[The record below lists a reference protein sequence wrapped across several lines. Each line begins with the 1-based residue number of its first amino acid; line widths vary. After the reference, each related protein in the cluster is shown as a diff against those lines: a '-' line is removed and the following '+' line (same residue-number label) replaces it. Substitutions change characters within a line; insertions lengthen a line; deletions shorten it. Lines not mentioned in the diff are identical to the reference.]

1 MTTAVPAID
10 YTSAKDGPQCVLHGD
25 WVLSAL
31 APNLRE
37 ICDALD
43 AASAQSAALKWD
55 LCAVNN
61 LDSAGALLLW
71 RAWGRC
77 FPDDLEMRDEHRPL
91 FDKWTEVRL
100 DFRHPRKPW
109 SSRALAWMA
118 RFSRAA
124 LDHVRGGLGVIGQ
137 FTLDFFILAGHPK
150 RIPWREMSSTIF
162 NAGAKA
168 LGITALVGVLIGI
181 VIAYQ
186 SAMQLR
192 LYGGEIFIVN
202 ILAFSVTRE
211 LGPILA
217 AILVA
222 GRSGSSMTAQLG
234 VMRLTQELD
243 AMTVLGISASQR
255 LVFPKVV
262 GLTIALPLLTMWTIV
277 LATLGGMLAANI
289 ALDMPYRQFLRALP
303 DTIPLVNLWIG
314 LGKAAVFGALI
325 GFTSAHFGL
334 RVQPNTQSLASE
346 TTRSV
351 VTAITL
357 VIVLDA
363 IFSVIFREVGWA

>member
-1 MTTAVPAID
+1 MDVQPPAIECQD
-10 YTSAKDGPQCVLHGD
+10 DRCTLRGS
-25 WVLSAL
+25 WVLRTL
-31 APNLRE
+31 APRLDDLDE
-37 ICDALD
+37 ELEAAAAQDDAG
-43 AASAQSAALKWD
+43 ALHWD
-55 LCAVNN
+55 LCDVDR

-71 RAWGRC
+71 RAWGRR
-77 FPDDLEMRDEHRPL
+77 FPEHLEMRAEHEPL
-91 FDKWTEVRL
+91 FRKWTEHAL
-100 DFRHPRKPW
+100 DYRAPRKPW
-109 SSRALAWMA
+109 STRALAWLA

-124 LDHVRGGLGVIGQ
+124 VDHIRGGLEVVGQ
-137 FTLDFFILAGHPK
+137 FGLDCLRLASHPS

-162 NAGAKA
+162 HAGAKA

-202 ILAFSVTRE
+202 ILGFSITRE

-243 AMTVLGISASQR
+243 AMTVLGISTSER
-255 LVFPKVV
+255 LVFPKVI

-277 LATLGGMLAANI
+277 LAMLGGMVAANL

-303 DTIPLVNLWIG
+303 DTMPLVNLWIG

-325 GFTSAHFGL
+325 GLTSAYFGL

-363 IFSVIFREVGWA
+363 FFSVLFREVGWA